1 MYYTCLTKSWGKFS
15 DETREEV
22 LDGEGD
28 KGEGSDELIMGR
40 FSPNFFGKKTQKKM
54 EMEATP
60 THKSPEIVNC
70 EGQDGGR
77 EGHNARLTLQAH
89 NFHSNF
95 SKTQIFLL

>member
-1 MYYTCLTKSWGKFS
+1 
-15 DETREEV
+15 
-22 LDGEGD
+22 
-28 KGEGSDELIMGR
+28 
-40 FSPNFFGKKTQKKM
+40 M

-95 SKTQIFLL
+95 SKTQIFYLKMFQQNVLFDVQHSDAGKNLAKLFSNFKPARRLRSKSTKH